1 MPSGAQFCPLRRV
14 SARTGA
20 NLGELTRRMAELLAS
35 DEAAASAPEISERH
49 RREIERA
56 REAVG
61 AAREWLAQGGEGLVL
76 AAQRLAE
83 GAEAL
88 GRVTGRVW
96 SEELLDTVFG
106 KFCVGK

>member
-1 MPSGAQFCPLRRV
+1 
-14 SARTGA
+14 
-20 NLGELTRRMAELLAS
+20 MAELLSA

-49 RREIERA
+49 RREIETARSAVAVA
-56 REAVG
+56 REC
-61 AAREWLAQGGEGLVL
+61 LAQGGEGLVL

-96 SEELLDTVFG
+96 SEELLDAIFG

>member
-1 MPSGAQFCPLRRV
+1 
-14 SARTGA
+14 
-20 NLGELTRRMAELLAS
+20 MAEMLSS
-35 DEAAASAPEISERH
+35 DEATASAPEISERH
-49 RREIERA
+49 KTEIGTA
-56 REAVG
+56 RNAVA
-61 AAREWLAQGGEGLVL
+61 AARECLEQGGEGLVL

-96 SEELLDTVFG
+96 SEELLNAIFG

>member
-1 MPSGAQFCPLRRV
+1 
-14 SARTGA
+14 
-20 NLGELTRRMAELLAS
+20 MAKLLSS

-49 RREIERA
+49 KTEIETA
-56 REAVG
+56 RNAVA
-61 AAREWLAQGGEGLVL
+61 AARECLEQGGEGLVL

-96 SEELLDTVFG
+96 SEELLDAIFG
-106 KFCVGK
+106 KFCIGK

>member
-1 MPSGAQFCPLRRV
+1 
-14 SARTGA
+14 
-20 NLGELTRRMAELLAS
+20 MAKMLSS

-49 RREIERA
+49 RREIETA
-56 REAVG
+56 RNAVA
-61 AAREWLAQGGEGLVL
+61 AARMCLAQGGEGLVL

-96 SEELLDTVFG
+96 SEELLDAIFG
-106 KFCVGK
+106 KFCIGK

>member
-1 MPSGAQFCPLRRV
+1 MMKYLFGPVPSRRYGRSLGVDLAVPKTCTLSCRFCQLGPTPHTTV
-14 SARTGA
+14 TRTA
-20 NLGELTRRMAELLAS
+20 IPDIDAVWAEL
-35 DEAAASAPEISERH
+35 
-49 RREIERA
+49 
-56 REAVG
+56 
-61 AAREWLAQGGEGLVL
+61 REWLAQGGEGLVL